1 MVFTPGDYFFIADCE
16 QAINTFKHL
25 VNKKNETEKF
35 LQFAQKDPLSY
46 PLYVDTMYIF
56 AEQEINRGL

>member
-25 VNKKNETEKF
+25 VNKKK
-35 LQFAQKDPLSY
+35 SH
-46 PLYVDTMYIF
+46 
-56 AEQEINRGL
+56 